1 LPRTREQEGKKT
13 REEKGIMG
21 KTPVR
26 LKEVS
31 YSLSPMH
38 HHAMRGLLK
47 DFSYK
52 SGKRIFDNWV
62 SALFLLVPVYGSYWF
77 FSYPSLPPDS
87 EISSRFDRF
96 L

>member
-1 LPRTREQEGKKT
+1 LVAKNKRAR

-62 SALFLLVPVYGSYWF
+62 SALFLLVPVYGSYW
-77 FSYPSLPPDS
+77 YS
-87 EISSRFDRF
+87 EHYREMEKLHHRD
-96 L
+96 